1 MSMEQKIKTASA
13 YKGISQAKLATSI
26 GMTASNFNQ
35 KLKRATF
42 TEEEL
47 TSIAEA
53 LGAKYMPFC
62 FLFEDGM
69 KI

>member
-13 YKGISQAKLATSI
+13 YKGISQAKLATAI

-35 KLKRATF
+35 KLKRSTF
-42 TEEEL
+42 TDEEL
-47 TSIAEA
+47 KLIAEA
-53 LGAKYMPFC
+53 LGAEYIPFC
-62 FLFEDGM
+62 FSFKDGM

>member
-1 MSMEQKIKTASA
+1 MSMEQKIKTAAA
-13 YKGISQAKLATSI
+13 YKGISQAKLAAQI

-35 KLKRATF
+35 KLKRSTF

-47 TSIAEA
+47 KAIAEA
-53 LGAKYMPFC
+53 LGAEFVPFC
-62 FLFEDGM
+62 FSFSDGM

>member
-1 MSMEQKIKTASA
+1 MSMEQKIKTAAA
-13 YKGISQAKLATSI
+13 YKGISQAKLADLV

-47 TSIAEA
+47 QAIANALEA
-53 LGAKYMPFC
+53 SYIPFC
-62 FLFEDGM
+62 FEFPDGM
-69 KI
+69 KV